1 MYGVPVPQNVEE
13 ALLPYAIVLAVLWSV
28 MIMASI
34 FMVSWLVLRAGRYGM
49 PVVVVL
55 VLGVVAVVSI
65 VALAFSGSDS
75 LAQIASAAVG
85 GLAGAATIAW
95 TSTKPPP
102 PPLESEEPPDGA
114 EWQGPGA

>member
-1 MYGVPVPQNVEE
+1 VNGAPVPGNVTE

-28 MIMASI
+28 MIMVSI
-34 FMVSWLVLRAGRYGM
+34 FMVSWLVLKAGTYGM

-102 PPLESEEPPDGA
+102 DKSEEPQDAVEG
-114 EWQGPGA
+114 WQGPSA